1 MSGKTNCAA
10 ALRSRLSVS
19 NNYIFQTTMDI
30 IFYIKQLL
38 NANLRL
44 ISRCFYAFKAFM
56 DGSAPLACTAITHLD
71 SMLEY

>member
-1 MSGKTNCAA
+1 MSGKTNCAV

-30 IFYIKQLL
+30 IFYKFL

>member
-1 MSGKTNCAA
+1 MSGKTNCAV

-30 IFYIKQLL
+30 IKQFL